1 MGQAL
6 YHDGA
11 CTCAT
16 LANLTQKV
24 GLPGRAIFETKN
36 RAIFLERF
44 FGRGITAREKHSRAV
59 ILARF

>member
-1 MGQAL
+1 MGQDL

-24 GLPGRAIFETKN
+24 DLPGRGNFHSQK
-36 RAIFLERF
+36 RHFLYKSDFLKIDVVTISELRTSND
-44 FGRGITAREKHSRAV
+44 R
-59 ILARF
+59 